1 MSKNYSGYM
10 GPQIGKLG
18 PAVGFKWKNKNVF
31 RAYNPW
37 PKNPNTQKQQDARQI
52 FGAMASLS
60 RLMSTAINFGFKF
73 QADAEGTTTRGLFMK
88 KNKGVITFTGGTKT
102 IDYSSIKVAEGSL
115 ASPVF
120 GTPDFDTPGQMDIS
134 YESNVTGAATKDDQ
148 IIIIA
153 VNPSRDEAVVGK
165 GTRGTGGSSINIPLP
180 SHWAGTAVHV
190 YGFARATVEE
200 PTFIE
205 DYNGNI
211 YPGQPSNSFYLGTGT
226 VS

>member
-1 MSKNYSGYM
+1 M

-88 KNKGVITFTGGTKT
+88 KNKGVITFPGGTKT
-102 IDYSSIKVAEGSL
+102 IDYSSVKVAEGSL
-115 ASPVF
+115 TSPMF
-120 GTPDFDTPGQMDIS
+120 GAPDFDTPQQIVVS
-134 YESNVTGAATKDDQ
+134 YESMLNGPATKDDEV
-148 IIIIA
+148 IILA
-153 VNPSRDEAVVGK
+153 VNPELDQAIVAK
-165 GTRGTGGSSINIPLP
+165 GTRGTGSSSTTVNVPAP
-180 SHWAGTAVHV
+180 WRGTTVQI

-205 DYNGNI
+205 NYNGNI
-211 YPGQPSNSFYLGTGT
+211 YPGQPSTSVYIGSGNVG
-226 VS
+226 

>member
-88 KNKGVITFTGGTKT
+88 KNKGVITLTGGTKT
-102 IDYSSIKVAEGSL
+102 IDYSSLKVAEGSL
-115 ASPVF
+115 TSPLF
-120 GTPDFDTPGQMDIS
+120 GTADFDTPEQIKVS
-134 YESNVTGAATKDDQ
+134 FESMVVGPATKDDEVL
-148 IIIIA
+148 ILV
-153 VNPSRDEAVVGK
+153 VNPDFDQAIVAK
-165 GTRGTGGSSINIPLP
+165 GTRGNGSSNVTVNVPAP
-180 SHWAGTAVHV
+180 WGGTTVHI

-205 DYNGNI
+205 NYNGNI
-211 YPGQPSNSFYLGTGT
+211 YPGQPSNSVYIGSGN
-226 VS
+226 VA

>member
-37 PKNPNTQKQQDARQI
+37 PKNPNTQKQQDARKI

-88 KNKGVITFTGGTKT
+88 KNKGVITFPNGAKN
-102 IDYSSIKVAEGSL
+102 IDYSAIKLAEGSL
-115 ASPVF
+115 TSPFF
-120 GTPDFDTPGQMDIS
+120 GTVDVDTPAQVTVS
-134 YESNVTGAATKDDQ
+134 YDPNIVGPATKDDQ
-148 IIIIA
+148 IILLV
-153 VNPSRDEAVVGK
+153 VNPDMNVAVVGK
-165 GTRGTGGSSINIPLP
+165 GTRGTVAGAVTVNVPESWGGQ
-180 SHWAGTAVHV
+180 TVHV
-190 YGFARATVEE
+190 YAFAVATVEE

-211 YPGQPSNSFYLGTGT
+211 YPGQPSNSTYIGSANVG
-226 VS
+226 

>member
-88 KNKGVITFTGGTKT
+88 KNKGVITFPSGTKT

-115 ASPVF
+115 TSPLF
-120 GTPDFDTPGQMDIS
+120 GSPDFDTPEQIDIS
-134 YESNVTGAATKDDQ
+134 YDSQLIGPATKDDE
-148 IIIIA
+148 IIILV
-153 VNPSRDEAVVGK
+153 VNTDRDLAIIKK
-165 GTRGTGGSSINIPLP
+165 GTRGTGSSSMTITVPATWGGA
-180 SHWAGTAVHV
+180 HVQV

-211 YPGQPSNSFYLGTGT
+211 YPGQPSDSSYLGTGT
-226 VS
+226 IK

>member
-1 MSKNYSGYM
+1 M

-37 PKNPNTQKQQDARQI
+37 PKNPNTQKQKDARQI

-88 KNKGVITFTGGTKT
+88 KNKGVITFPGGTKT
-102 IDYSSIKVAEGSL
+102 IDYSSVKLAEGSL
-115 ASPVF
+115 TSPLF
-120 GTPDFDTPGQMDIS
+120 TNLDFDTPQKIMVNHEAMLNGP
-134 YESNVTGAATKDDQ
+134 ATKDDE
-148 IIIIA
+148 IIILV
-153 VNPSRDEAVVGK
+153 VNPDFDQAVVAK
-165 GTRGTGGSSINIPLP
+165 GTRGTGAGSTTVNIPAP
-180 SHWAGTAVHV
+180 WAGTKVHV

-205 DYNGNI
+205 NYNGNI
-211 YPGQPSNSFYLGTGT
+211 YPGQPSNSVYIGSGN
-226 VS
+226 VA

>member
-88 KNKGVITFTGGTKT
+88 KNKGVITFPSGTKT
-102 IDYSSIKVAEGSL
+102 IDYSSVKVAEGTLSK
-115 ASPVF
+115 PFF
-120 GTPDFDTPGQMDIS
+120 GTPDFDTPGQMVVS
-134 YESNVTGAATKDDQ
+134 YESNVTGPATKDDQ

-153 VNPSRDEAVVGK
+153 VNPSLDEAVVGK
-165 GTRGTGGSSINIPLP
+165 GTRGTSSSSISVVMP
-180 SHWAGTAVHV
+180 SHWAGMEVHV
-190 YGFARATVEE
+190 YGFARATIEE

-211 YPGQPSNSFYLGTGT
+211 YPGQPSDSSYLGKGT
-226 VS
+226 VG

>member
-1 MSKNYSGYM
+1 M

-102 IDYSSIKVAEGSL
+102 IDYSSVKLAEGSL
-115 ASPVF
+115 SKPLF
-120 GTPDFDTPGQMDIS
+120 GTPDFDTPGQMEVS
-134 YESNVTGAATKDDQ
+134 YESNVTGPATKDDQ
-148 IIIIA
+148 IIILA
-153 VNPSRDEAVVGK
+153 VNPSIDEAVVGK
-165 GTRGTGGSSINIPLP
+165 GTRGNGSSSISVVMP
-180 SHWAGTAVHV
+180 SHWAGMEVHV
-190 YGFARATVEE
+190 YGFARATIEE

-211 YPGQPSNSFYLGTGT
+211 YPGQPSDSSYLGKGN
-226 VS
+226 VK

>member
-37 PKNPNTQKQQDARQI
+37 PKNPNTQKQKDARQI

-88 KNKGVITFTGGTKT
+88 KNKGVITFPNGTRT
-102 IDYSSIKVAEGSL
+102 IDYSSVKVAEGSL
-115 ASPVF
+115 TSPLF
-120 GTPDFDTPGQMDIS
+120 EPANFDTPQQIVVS
-134 YESNVTGAATKDDQ
+134 YESILNGPATKDDEV
-148 IIIIA
+148 IILV
-153 VNPSRDEAVVGK
+153 VNPDFDQAVVAK
-165 GTRGTGGSSINIPLP
+165 GTRGTASSSTTVNVPAPWGG
-180 SHWAGTAVHV
+180 TTVHI

-205 DYNGNI
+205 NYNGNI
-211 YPGQPSNSFYLGTGT
+211 YPGQPSTSVYIGSGNVG
-226 VS
+226 